1 MDIADQTN
9 ITVLSPPSAVVM
21 HLGDQPHLSTTSFQ
35 GVVESD
41 KVSPEPPLLQTKQA
55 QFPQLLL
62 IRLVLH
68 IHHHLR

>member
-35 GVVESD
+35 GVVENIE
-41 KVSPEPPLLQTKQA
+41 VSPQPPLQQTKQP
-55 QFPQLLL
+55 QFP
-62 IRLVLH
+62 
-68 IHHHLR
+68 